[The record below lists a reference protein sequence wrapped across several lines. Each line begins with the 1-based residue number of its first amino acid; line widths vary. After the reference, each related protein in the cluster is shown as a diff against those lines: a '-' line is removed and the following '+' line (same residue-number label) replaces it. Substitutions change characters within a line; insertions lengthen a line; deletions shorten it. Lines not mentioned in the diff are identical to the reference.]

1 MTGQMTS
8 QMTATILVS
17 VLIPSYNNA
26 SYIEEAIASAYAQNG
41 EALKAGEALEVIV
54 VDDGSTD
61 GSWDQLLWLQ
71 RERYPALKV
80 LCHPGHANRGE
91 SLSRALAL
99 ANATGTYIAVLD
111 SDDLFL
117 PGKLELQLRVLREH
131 PDVVLCHTAVEVVG
145 DISQAS
151 FYRTHFNQ
159 NPDGPYWFRRQREY
173 LIRNRICNSSVLVRA
188 EALRS
193 ISFATKTVLG
203 YGDWLCWSLLAQRG
217 SFCFLDQRLTGYRA
231 HEKSKSSA
239 FSRNDLRRLYALLE
253 FKLALLA
260 RSESLPHSIRVLFST
275 LETLRLIL
283 VEYLWDPAGHA
294 YGNPAIR
301 PSPLV
306 RALLLIGKA
315 GRLGGACF
323 RRNPESR
330 R

>member
-1 MTGQMTS
+1 
-8 QMTATILVS
+8 MTATILVS
-17 VLIPSYNNA
+17 VLIPSFNNA
-26 SYIEEAIASAYAQNG
+26 PYIEETIDSVYAQDLGAPEDG
-41 EALKAGEALEVIV
+41 EAVEVIV

-61 GSWDQLLWLQ
+61 GSWDLLLWLQ
-71 RERYPALKV
+71 RERYPDLQV
-80 LCHPGHANRGE
+80 LCHPDHANRGE

-99 ANATGTYIAVLD
+99 AHATGTYIAVLD

-117 PGKLELQLRVLREH
+117 PGKLQLQLRVMREH

-145 DISQAS
+145 DVSQAS

-159 NPDGPYWFRRQREY
+159 NPDGPYRFRRQPEY

-188 EALRS
+188 AGLRS

-203 YGDWLCWSLLAQRG
+203 YGDWLCWALLAQRG
-217 SFCFLDQRLTGYRA
+217 SFCYLDQRLTGYRA

-239 FSRNDLRRLYALLE
+239 FSRNDLRRMYALLE

-260 RSESLPHSIRVLFST
+260 RSESFPHAFRVLFST
-275 LETLRLIL
+275 LETLRLML
-283 VEYLWDPAGHA
+283 MEYLWDPAGHT

-301 PSPLV
+301 PSLLV

-315 GRLGGACF
+315 CRLLGACF